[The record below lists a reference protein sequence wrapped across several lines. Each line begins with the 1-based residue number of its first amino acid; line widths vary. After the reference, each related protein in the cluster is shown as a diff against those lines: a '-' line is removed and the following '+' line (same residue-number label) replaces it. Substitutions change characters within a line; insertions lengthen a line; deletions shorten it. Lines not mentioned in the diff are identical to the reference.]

1 MPETTP
7 PSSETA
13 ADPSPYEEATRR
25 STSTSRYAAHGRGGA
40 GNISAAPP
48 RPVSPTDL
56 ETPTLKEEVYT
67 TGRGGSGNMVANTG
81 KAGAR
86 RAQDVVALPRRE
98 SEGAHVG
105 RGGAANIVK
114 VPTRGQGEE
123 SSVEGGDERE
133 GKEKKDGR
141 EKKERKD
148 VKGKGKNIEGV
159 PAEEGVVER
168 GRRWVAGLVRRGS
181 AS

>member
-7 PSSETA
+7 PTSEA

-98 SEGAHVG
+98 SEGAGAHVG

-123 SSVEGGDERE
+123 SSVEGRDE
-133 GKEKKDGR
+133 KDGR
-141 EKKERKD
+141 EKKEVKEKKEL
-148 VKGKGKNIEGV
+148 KGKGKNNEGA

-181 AS
+181 SS

>member
-7 PSSETA
+7 PSSDA

-25 STSTSRYAAHGRGGA
+25 SSSTSRYAAHGRGGA
-40 GNISAAPP
+40 GNISTAPP
-48 RPVSPTDL
+48 PPVEPSDL

-86 RAQDVVALPRRE
+86 RAQDVVALPRRD
-98 SEGAHVG
+98 SEGTAHVG

-114 VPTRGQGEE
+114 VPTRTGEE
-123 SSVEGGDERE
+123 ERSVEGRE
-133 GKEKKDGR
+133 GKEGNEKR
-141 EKKERKD
+141 EVGEEKE
-148 VKGKGKNIEGV
+148 VKGKGKGKKNEGA
-159 PAEEGVVER
+159 PEEGVVER

>member
-1 MPETTP
+1 
-7 PSSETA
+7 
-13 ADPSPYEEATRR
+13 
-25 STSTSRYAAHGRGGA
+25 
-40 GNISAAPP
+40 
-48 RPVSPTDL
+48 
-56 ETPTLKEEVYT
+56 
-67 TGRGGSGNMVANTG
+67 MVANTG

-123 SSVEGGDERE
+123 SSVGAKDERE
-133 GKEKKDGR
+133 GKERKEVK
-141 EKKERKD
+141 EKKEG
-148 VKGKGKNIEGV
+148 KGKGKNIEGAPV
-159 PAEEGVVER
+159 EEGVVER

-181 AS
+181 

>member
-1 MPETTP
+1 MPDTTP
-7 PSSETA
+7 PGSDTA
-13 ADPSPYEEATRR
+13 DANPYEGNRR

-40 GNISAAPP
+40 GNISAEPP

-56 ETPTLKEEVYT
+56 ETPTLKEDIYT

-98 SEGAHVG
+98 SEGTHVG

-114 VPTRGQGEE
+114 VPTRTGEE
-123 SSVEGGDERE
+123 ETSSVEGKE
-133 GKEKKDGR
+133 GKEV
-141 EKKERKD
+141 KEVKEVKEAKE
-148 VKGKGKNIEGV
+148 VKGKGKGKNNEGA
-159 PAEEGVVER
+159 PEEGVVER

-181 AS
+181 HS

>member
-7 PSSETA
+7 PNSDT

-25 STSTSRYAAHGRGGA
+25 SSSTSRYAAHGRGGA

-48 RPVSPTDL
+48 PPVSPTDL

-98 SEGAHVG
+98 SEGTHVG

-114 VPTRGQGEE
+114 VPTRTEE
-123 SSVEGGDERE
+123 DSSVEGRE
-133 GKEKKDGR
+133 GKEGNEKR
-141 EKKERKD
+141 EVKEGKE
-148 VKGKGKNIEGV
+148 VKGKGKNNEGA
-159 PAEEGVVER
+159 PEEGVVER

-181 AS
+181 T